1 MTEFSEWVDS
11 AALAKDG
18 IENDSDMAR
27 LFKVLPS
34 TVARWRTAAGPP
46 DRDTLRKI
54 ATGLQLPMILVLEKA
69 GFLTAE
75 EAGIKEVEV
84 PRQLTNKELADE
96 VRMRLL
102 AGDRGEVG
110 SGGLDRAHAANR
122 AVAASVK
129 GLKVKGQGS

>member
-27 LFKVLPS
+27 LFKVKPS

-46 DRDTLRKI
+46 DQETLRNI
-54 ATGLQLPMILVLEKA
+54 AAGLRLPMILVLEKA

-75 EAGIKEVEV
+75 EANVTEVEV
-84 PRQLTNKELADE
+84 PRRLTNQELVDE
-96 VRMRLL
+96 VKRRLVDDESQDRPRSARGTTSPKRT
-102 AGDRGEVG
+102 AG
-110 SGGLDRAHAANR
+110 RA
-122 AVAASVK
+122 K
-129 GLKVKGQGS
+129 GLQHERKVR